1 MEKETRGSWSEIELF
16 PLRFEKIKIIFLQAE
31 QILQLLAKL
40 P

>member
-1 MEKETRGSWSEIELF
+1 MELQKNIDFHG
-16 PLRFEKIKIIFLQAE
+16 RFEEIKIIFLQAE

>member
-1 MEKETRGSWSEIELF
+1 MELQKNIDFPGRSEV
-16 PLRFEKIKIIFLQAE
+16 IKIIFLQAE